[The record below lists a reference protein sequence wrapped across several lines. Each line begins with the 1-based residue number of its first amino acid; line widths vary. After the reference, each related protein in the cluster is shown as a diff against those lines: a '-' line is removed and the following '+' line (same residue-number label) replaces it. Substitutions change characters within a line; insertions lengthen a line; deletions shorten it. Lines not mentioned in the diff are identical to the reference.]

1 MVTIAKVA
9 LPKSAQ
15 IWSRISAGDFLDG
28 YAVASPLNAK
38 DTVDTGL
45 TMPNWANWLLGLRN
59 MIVKPFG
66 LKTDMDDAQNGA
78 IFPVQYETTEE
89 IIVGTDDR
97 HLDFRI
103 TVLRENDMIHMGTW
117 VRPKNV
123 FGKIYLTVVM
133 PFHILIVRDAM
144 RRIATTGTSQ

>member
-1 MVTIAKVA
+1 
-9 LPKSAQ
+9 
-15 IWSRISAGDFLDG
+15 
-28 YAVASPLNAK
+28 
-38 DTVDTGL
+38 
-45 TMPNWANWLLGLRN
+45 
-59 MIVKPFG
+59 MIVKPCG

>member
-38 DTVDTGL
+38 DAVDSGL